1 MVGDF
6 QRFIL
11 HTDLT
16 RIFYNEIF
24 EHEIRR
30 RPTDRREVIKRI
42 KRIIYCTRISR
53 ITRIL
58 VRSVA
63 LTVFE
68 HASHEL
74 NEKFIAHGSHS
85 HGFFTTRFLNT
96 NRTNYTNILLHTDLT
111 DLCLRQFL
119 IMGFLDL

>member
-1 MVGDF
+1 MRFVFKKNSDLW
-6 QRFIL
+6 FIL
-11 HTDLT
+11 VEH
-16 RIFYNEIF
+16 EIIVF

-74 NEKFIAHGSHS
+74 NEEFIAHGSH
-85 HGFFTTRFLNT
+85 
-96 NRTNYTNILLHTDLT
+96 TDLLQR
-111 DLCLRQFL
+111 DFEHE
-119 IMGFLDL
+119 

>member
-1 MVGDF
+1 MRSIGRSVRSVRSVCVKESKISVNKIFVLFVRFVFKKNSDLW
-6 QRFIL
+6 FIL
-11 HTDLT
+11 VEH
-16 RIFYNEIF
+16 EIIVF

-53 ITRIL
+53 ITRI
-58 VRSVA
+58 
-63 LTVFE
+63 FY
-68 HASHEL
+68 
-74 NEKFIAHGSHS
+74 NEI
-85 HGFFTTRFLNT
+85 LNT
-96 NRTNYTNILLHTDLT
+96 NSTNYTNIILHTDLT